1 MFGHYVDKTGFFKHI
16 IQLGLPAQLHYGKCL
31 LNGTFCRLV
40 IFIPTGPMEYRASLV
55 SLKSSANSFTYSY
68 FSTESINIL
77 SPVEDRFEIS
87 SGADMRKISV
97 MEDKMNVT
105 SPKMLAQVVRNAR
118 KQRKLT
124 QREAAESM
132 CMKQSTVSVFENHPE
147 GTRLDTLVK
156 VLAVLDLKLQVVSRK
171 GENKSSD
178 GGPGVVIFG
187 KISGCAK

>member
-1 MFGHYVDKTGFFKHI
+1 
-16 IQLGLPAQLHYGKCL
+16 
-31 LNGTFCRLV
+31 
-40 IFIPTGPMEYRASLV
+40 
-55 SLKSSANSFTYSY
+55 
-68 FSTESINIL
+68 
-77 SPVEDRFEIS
+77 
-87 SGADMRKISV
+87 MRKISV

-132 CMKQSTVSVFENHPE
+132 CMKQSTVSVFENPPE

-156 VLAVLDLKLQVVSRK
+156 VLAALDLKLQVVSRK

-178 GGPGVVIFG
+178 GGDQEW
-187 KISGCAK
+187 